1 MKNKMKNLIYKTVN
15 LRNLLTLAFILVFNY
30 VAFAQGH
37 LTIGTGTQ
45 SNHKSPMDRNKS
57 YSTSET
63 IYLQSEIGNEPYYIR
78 KIAFDKESGTDMQGI
93 ENVTFYMKHTTDAT
107 LGDGN
112 YSLNGYSKVF
122 EGIFTNNAPS
132 GWMEVTLDNG
142 FTYNGTD
149 NLQVLVI
156 KGYQSHIAH
165 KPKWR
170 YTHLRNYL
178 SRDNSDNNSQPTN
191 LKNTKKRP
199 NIRLE
204 YDTPTH
210 INITGNGTPNK
221 FELSQNYPNPF
232 NPTTKIDYNLPNN
245 SKVTLKISDITGREI
260 VTLVNGTQTAGYYTL
275 QFDASNFTS
284 GTYFYS
290 ITTDDGQNNFVVTK
304 KMLLIK

>member
-1 MKNKMKNLIYKTVN
+1 MKNLISNTIN
-15 LRNLLTLAFILVFNY
+15 LRNLLILTLILGFNY
-30 VAFAQGH
+30 GAFAQDYF
-37 LTIGTGTQ
+37 TIGTGTNG
-45 SNHKSPMDRNKS
+45 NHKSPMDRNKS

-63 IYLQSEIGNEPYYIR
+63 IYLQSELGSGPSYFT
-78 KIAFDKESGTDMQGI
+78 KIAFDKESGSDVQGI
-93 ENVTFYMKHTTDAT
+93 ENVTIYMKHTTDAT

-122 EGIFTNNAPS
+122 EGIFTNNTPN

-170 YTHLRNYL
+170 YTHLSNYL
-178 SRDNSDNNSQPTN
+178 SRDNSDNNSQPVY

-210 INITGNGTPNK
+210 VYTNGNGTPNK

-260 VTLVNGTQTAGYYTL
+260 ATLVNETQTAGYYTL